1 LPPPYLRPLL
11 TLKVGGKFIG
21 DDGGAGNAQF
31 DQKLRE
37 TNSAWAIRDV
47 EQVGEAAAAHGL
59 KLTDQVGMPAN
70 NLLLHFVKE

>member
-1 LPPPYLRPLL
+1 LVALDSLL
-11 TLKVGGKFIG
+11 SHNINIVDCGRIV
-21 DDGGAGNAQF
+21 
-31 DQKLRE
+31 
-37 TNSAWAIRDV
+37 AIRDV